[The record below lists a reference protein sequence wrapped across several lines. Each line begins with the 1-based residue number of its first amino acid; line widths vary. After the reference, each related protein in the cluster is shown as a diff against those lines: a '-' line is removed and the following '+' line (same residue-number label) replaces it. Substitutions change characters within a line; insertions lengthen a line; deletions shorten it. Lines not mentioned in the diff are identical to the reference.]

1 MTDEPKKGISIKQLM
16 LRAKPQATVIC
27 GTNTIHLYPANAGDL
42 DEFKRLSA
50 GGGGDALVRFR
61 GLLPRIAS
69 LVNQAEIQEKR
80 DPLPSE
86 IVEQLSA
93 DELEA
98 IADAYVA
105 IAAFKDVRTDKG
117 ESAVVR
123 LEGESAIA
131 YLERLLIAMIE
142 QHRHTFEKLYLDAM
156 SPASRLLEKVNS
168 SSFTLG
174 ESLKAYEKLS
184 VPGAVQFETINTQ
197 AQDLFRATN
206 EHHSRIA
213 RERKEELEMSRLTGE
228 MTAQSAKLL
237 QDLTKAASDFLLR
250 FDARSDKADKD
261 TRHQLKIAVWSVAVS
276 AVLALFALG
285 IGIASYV
292 QDGGNNVAND
302 KLQSNI
308 LKLQSTESEKRIQI
322 ERELESL
329 RAQVVQLEKQ
339 RSAKQSGAQKGHVA
353 VGASEGVKG
362 GNR

>member
-1 MTDEPKKGISIKQLM
+1 MTDEPKKGVSINQLM
-16 LRAKPQATVIC
+16 LRAKPQATVVC

-42 DEFKRLSA
+42 DEFKRLSV
-50 GGGGDALVRFR
+50 GGGDALSRFR
-61 GLLPRIAS
+61 GLVPRIAS
-69 LVNQAEIQEKR
+69 LINQSEIQEKR
-80 DPLPSE
+80 EPLPSE

-93 DELEA
+93 HELEVLA
-98 IADAYVA
+98 EAYVA
-105 IAAFKDVRTDKG
+105 IPSFKDVRTGKG
-117 ESAVVR
+117 EAAVTR
-123 LEGESAIA
+123 LEGESAVV
-131 YLERLLIAMIE
+131 YLDRLLIAMIE
-142 QHRHTFEKLYLDAM
+142 RHHRIYEKLRLDAM
-156 SPASRLLEKVNS
+156 SPASKLLEQVNL

-174 ESLKAYEKLS
+174 ESLKAFDKFS
-184 VPGAVQFETINTQ
+184 TPHVAQFEADNSRAHET
-197 AQDLFRATN
+197 FRIMN
-206 EHHSRIA
+206 EHQSRIA

-250 FDARSDKADKD
+250 FDARSEKADKD
-261 TRHQLKIAVWSVAVS
+261 TRHQLKIAVVSVVVS
-276 AVLALFALG
+276 AVLAVFALG

-308 LKLQSTESEKRIQI
+308 LKLQSAESEKRIQI

>member
-1 MTDEPKKGISIKQLM
+1 MTDEPKKGISLEQLM
-16 LRAKPQATVIC
+16 LRAKPQATVVC
-27 GTNTIHLYPANAGDL
+27 GINTIHLYPANAGDL
-42 DEFKRLSA
+42 DEFKRLSS
-50 GGGGDALVRFR
+50 GGDALVRFR

-80 DPLPSE
+80 EPLPSE

-98 IADAYVA
+98 IADAYIA
-105 IAAFKDVRTDKG
+105 IAAFKDVQNGKG
-117 ESAVVR
+117 KSTIVR

-131 YLERLLIAMIE
+131 YLERMLNAMIE
-142 QHRHTFEKLYLDAM
+142 QHRHKFEKLCLDAM
-156 SPASRLLEKVNS
+156 SPASKLLEQVKL

-174 ESLKAYEKLS
+174 ESLKAFDKFS
-184 VPGAVQFETINTQ
+184 APHVAQFEADNS
-197 AQDLFRATN
+197 RAHETFKIMN
-206 EHHSRIA
+206 EHQSRIA

-250 FDARSDKADKD
+250 FDARSEKADKD
-261 TRHQLKIAVWSVAVS
+261 TRHQLKIAVVSVVVS
-276 AVLALFALG
+276 AVLAVFALG

-302 KLQSNI
+302 KWQSDV
-308 LKLQSTESEKRIQI
+308 LKLQNAESEKRLQI

-339 RSAKQSGAQKGHVA
+339 RSAKQSGIQKGHVA
-353 VGASEGVKG
+353 AVASEGVKG